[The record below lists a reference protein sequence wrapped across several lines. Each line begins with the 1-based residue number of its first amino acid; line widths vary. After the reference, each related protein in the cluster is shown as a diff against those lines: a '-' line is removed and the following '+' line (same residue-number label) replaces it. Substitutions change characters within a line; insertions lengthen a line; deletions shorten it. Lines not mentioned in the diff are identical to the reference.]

1 MKTFKLKLKDQ
12 DNNVTVKTVKIDN
25 AEIENVALDLM
36 KTRIYKEV
44 RYGKGN

>member
-12 DNNVTVKTVKIDN
+12 DNKVTTKTVKTDNID
-25 AEIENVALDLM
+25 EVAFDLM